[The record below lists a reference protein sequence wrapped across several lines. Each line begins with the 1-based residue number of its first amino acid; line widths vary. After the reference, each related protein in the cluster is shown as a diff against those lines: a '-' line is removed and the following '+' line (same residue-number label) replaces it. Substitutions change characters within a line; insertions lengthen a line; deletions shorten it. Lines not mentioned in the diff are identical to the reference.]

1 MYIYILRKMLCL
13 LLQIDVK
20 LSVEYLSFSAHADA
34 KGIMQL
40 VRQCEPR
47 SVLLVHGEGDKMK
60 FLKSKIE
67 EEFHLD
73 CYMPANG
80 KRLPNQFNEY

>member
-1 MYIYILRKMLCL
+1 MSFETH
-13 LLQIDVK
+13 LQIDVK

-40 VRQCEPR
+40 IRQCEPR
-47 SVLLVHGEGDKMK
+47 NVMLVHGEGDKMK
-60 FLKSKIE
+60 FLKGKIE

-80 KRLPNQFNEY
+80 TFLVICVT